1 VTSGRQWQEETL
13 ALEAVI
19 LRDDF
24 QLRSGGIDSQH
35 VRKLLGMLKAGKTL
49 PPVKVARIGKAL
61 YLVDGFH
68 RYFAHED
75 YGVSGIAATVARM
88 SLEEAREEAMIA
100 NTTHGKALGRADKR
114 KVWDAFVEAGRHLE
128 SPEVPKSSR
137 VISADLNGMYS
148 HETVRARLRELGLE
162 LNEGPAFK
170 PRSEGEDPGEDDDDS
185 LEGAAVDPLAAERTE
200 EAGRHLEAF
209 GAMLHSL
216 EEDDR
221 RGLLAAARTLLE
233 AWENE
238 EGPARP
244 VEPAVA
250 HPF

>member
-1 VTSGRQWQEETL
+1 VTKGLQWKEETL
-13 ALEAVI
+13 ALEAI
-19 LRDDF
+19 TLREDF
-24 QLRSGGIDSQH
+24 QLRAGGIDRQH
-35 VRKLLGMLKAGKTL
+35 VRKLLGMLQAGKPL

-75 YGVSGIAATVARM
+75 YGVSGIEASVARM
-88 SLEEAREEAMIA
+88 SLEGARGEAMVA

-114 KVWDAFVEAGRHLE
+114 KVWDAFVEAGGHLE

-137 VISADLNGMYS
+137 VISAALNGMYS

-162 LNEGPAFK
+162 LNEGPTFK
-170 PRSEGEDPGEDDDDS
+170 PWSDGEVPEEEDED
-185 LEGAAVDPLAAERTE
+185 LEGPAVDPLAAEQTE
-200 EAGRHLEAF
+200 EARGHLEAF

-216 EEDDR
+216 EEVDR
-221 RGLLAAARTLLE
+221 RGLLASARTLLA
-233 AWENE
+233 AWENGE
-238 EGPARP
+238 RP
-244 VEPAVA
+244 NRLVEPAVV

>member
-1 VTSGRQWQEETL
+1 MTKSLQWKEETL
-13 ALEAVI
+13 ALDAI
-19 LRDDF
+19 TLREDF
-24 QLRSGGIDSQH
+24 QLRAGGIDRQH
-35 VRKLLGMLKAGKTL
+35 VRKLLGMLQAGKPL

-75 YGVSGIAATVARM
+75 YGVSGIEASVARM
-88 SLEEAREEAMIA
+88 SLEEARGEAMIA

-114 KVWDAFVEAGRHLE
+114 KVWDAFAEAGRHLE

-137 VISADLNGMYS
+137 VISAALNGMYS

-162 LNEGPAFK
+162 LNEGPTFK
-170 PRSEGEDPGEDDDDS
+170 PRSDGEGPEEEDDD
-185 LEGAAVDPLAAERTE
+185 LEGLAVDPLAAERAE
-200 EAGRHLEAF
+200 EAQRHLEAF
-209 GAMLHSL
+209 DASLYSL
-216 EEDDR
+216 EGEDR
-221 RGLLAAARTLLE
+221 TRLLAAARTLLE
-233 AWENE
+233 GWETG

>member
-1 VTSGRQWQEETL
+1 VTTGRQWKEETL
-13 ALEAVI
+13 ALEAI
-19 LRDDF
+19 TLRQDF
-24 QLRSGGIDSQH
+24 QLRAGGIDRQH
-35 VRKLLGMLKAGKTL
+35 VRKLLAMLQAGKPL

-75 YGVSGIAATVARM
+75 YGVSGIEASVARM
-88 SLEEAREEAMIA
+88 SLEEARGEAMVA

-114 KVWDAFVEAGRHLE
+114 KVWDAFVGAGGHLE

-137 VISADLNGMYS
+137 VISAALNGMYS

-162 LNEGPAFK
+162 LNEGPTFK
-170 PRSEGEDPGEDDDDS
+170 PWGDGEVPEEEDED
-185 LEGAAVDPLAAERTE
+185 LEGPAVDPLAAERTE
-200 EAGRHLEAF
+200 EASRHLEAF

-221 RGLLAAARTLLE
+221 RELLASARTLLA
-233 AWENE
+233 AWENG
-238 EGPARP
+238 EGPNRLVKLA
-244 VEPAVA
+244 AF

>member
-1 VTSGRQWQEETL
+1 MTSVRQWQEETL

-19 LRDDF
+19 LREDF
-24 QLRSGGIDSQH
+24 QLRAGGIDRQH
-35 VRKLLGMLKAGKTL
+35 VRTLLGMLQAGKPL

-75 YGVSGIAATVARM
+75 YGVSGIEASVARM
-88 SLEEAREEAMIA
+88 SLEEARGEAMIA

-114 KVWDAFVEAGRHLE
+114 KVWEAFVEAGRHLE

-137 VISADLNGMYS
+137 VISAALNGMYS

-162 LNEGPAFK
+162 LNEGPTFK
-170 PRSEGEDPGEDDDDS
+170 PWSDGEGPEEDGDD
-185 LEGAAVDPLAAERTE
+185 LEGPTIDLLTAWRTD

-209 GAMLHSL
+209 AALLHSL
-216 EEDDR
+216 EEEDR
-221 RGLLAAARTLLE
+221 RGLLAAARTLLA
-233 AWENE
+233 AWENG

-244 VEPAVA
+244 LEPAVA